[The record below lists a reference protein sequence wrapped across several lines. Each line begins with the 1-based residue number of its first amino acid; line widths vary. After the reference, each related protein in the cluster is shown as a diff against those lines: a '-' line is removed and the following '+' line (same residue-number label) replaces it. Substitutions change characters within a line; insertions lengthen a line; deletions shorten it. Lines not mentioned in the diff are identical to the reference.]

1 MQYLKSFYL
10 FFVTIIIFILDGCA
24 MIIVRKPTYSNGI
37 GIIRIDSIGD
47 FILWLDAAK
56 EFRNLYPNTKITLI
70 ANQTWS
76 NLAALLPYWDEVIP
90 VDRKKLTRNPAYRF
104 KTLKQ
109 IRSCGFETAIQPVL
123 SREYLRGD
131 SLIRATGASD
141 KIGSIGNL
149 SNMTF
154 WQKKI
159 SDKWYSQLIPA
170 TTEPLMELQRNAEFI
185 RGLGS
190 RNFTAST
197 PSLSSLV
204 NLDKTLM
211 IKQPYFII
219 FPGASAPGKLWPV
232 EQFGELL
239 LKLTKSNSGIAVLCG
254 SHKER
259 ILCDQIIAS
268 SGIKA
273 LNMAGKTSLPEL
285 VEVIRR
291 AKFLVG
297 NDTSAIHIA
306 AAVGTPSICILG
318 GGHYGRFLPYVI
330 ATSKHAA
337 PVPVTYRMDCFN
349 CNWQCTQPHE
359 NGTAVPC
366 ISNISV
372 NQVLEAIEGIQRKT
386 TSPE

>member
-1 MQYLKSFYL
+1 
-10 FFVTIIIFILDGCA
+10 

-90 VDRKKLTRNPAYRF
+90 VDRKKLTRNLAYRF

-109 IRSCGFETAIQPVL
+109 IRSCGFETAIQPAL

-131 SLIRATGASD
+131 SLIRATGASH

-159 SDKWYSQLIPA
+159 SDNWYSQLIPA

-190 RNFTAST
+190 RNFS
-197 PSLSSLV
+197 PHIPELSKLFDLPPQLKMNS
-204 NLDKTLM
+204 
-211 IKQPYFII
+211 PYFVIA
-219 FPGASAPGKLWPV
+219 PGASQAAKLWPV
-232 EQFGELL
+232 KRFSEV
-239 LKLTKSNSGIAVLCG
+239 LKRVANLTRFTPVVCGTQEEYALCNDLIA
-254 SHKER
+254 
-259 ILCDQIIAS
+259 
-268 SGIKA
+268 KA
-273 LNMAGKTSLPEL
+273 GVEVESVNLAGLTTLPEL
-285 VEVIRR
+285 VEVIRH
-291 AKFLVG
+291 AEILIS
-297 NDTSAIHIA
+297 NDSSFVHIA
-306 AAVGTPSICILG
+306 AAVRTPAVCILG
-318 GGHYGRFLPYVI
+318 GGHFRRFMPYEVETGDNI
-330 ATSKHAA
+330 VPI
-337 PVPVTYRMDCFN
+337 PVYQRMDCFH
-349 CNWQCTQPHE
+349 CNWKCTRPYDKSK
-359 NGTAVPC
+359 AMPC
-366 ISNISV
+366 ILSITADKV
-372 NQVLEAIEGIQRKT
+372 MEAVEQAIKKT
-386 TSPE
+386 DAS